1 MPLSSLELLGTQKDG
16 SPKKIYCKYCYENGE
31 FKEDRTLEEEIEHLI
46 PMYIDDRDISKEEA
60 RRDYTDVHG
69 LHHVVQPGVVQNY
82 VNRLGNVYRLLQS
95 VDTSEFPRR

>member
-1 MPLSSLELLGTQKDG
+1 MCIRDRIPRVNTLYWGVTTRHITRPLLIA
-16 SPKKIYCKYCYENGE
+16 P
-31 FKEDRTLEEEIEHLI
+31 DRLSEQEEAYFL
-46 PMYIDDRDISKEEA
+46 PYVFNISKEEA

-95 VDTSEFPRR
+95 AVSYTHLTLPTSDLV